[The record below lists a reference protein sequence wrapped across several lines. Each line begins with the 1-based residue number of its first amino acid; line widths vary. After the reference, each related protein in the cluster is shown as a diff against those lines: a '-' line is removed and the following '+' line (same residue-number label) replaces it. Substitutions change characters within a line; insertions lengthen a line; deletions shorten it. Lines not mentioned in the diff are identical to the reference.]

1 MACSCA
7 DEGEDQMFGISSGSA
22 FKRGCEAVDKAE
34 TSGFLVVS

>member
-7 DEGEDQMFGISSGSA
+7 DEGGDQMFAISSGSA

-34 TSGFLVVS
+34 TSGLMVS